1 MHDIWRKMQVK
12 DQRRFLVLGA
22 PEEFQ
27 PVLQDRDPDWEMETR
42 EAIGPVDS
50 GGAAGGGAIAPGG
63 GAPASA
69 PSSVGPSATPGAGT
83 ALDNAAATPRGAAP
97 TYDVVVIFVSEPEH
111 ISRAAEVIR
120 TNVAGDNTLLWICYP
135 KKSSKKYK
143 SPITRDVG
151 WDPVI
156 DLGWEGVRQIAIDDD
171 WSALRFRPREAI
183 KNYTRKS
190 TIGKGA

>member
-1 MHDIWRKMQVK
+1 MHGIWRKMQVK
-12 DQRRFLVLGA
+12 DRTRFLVLGA
-22 PEEFQ
+22 PKEFQ

-50 GGAAGGGAIAPGG
+50 GGAAGGGA
-63 GAPASA
+63 
-69 PSSVGPSATPGAGT
+69 
-83 ALDNAAATPRGAAP
+83 AP

-111 ISRAAEVIR
+111 ISRAAEVIQ
-120 TNVAGDNTLLWICYP
+120 TNVAGDDTLLWICYP

-143 SPITRDVG
+143 SPITRDEG

>member
-27 PVLQDRDPDWEMETR
+27 PVLREADAGWEMETR
-42 EAIGPVDS
+42 EAVGAVD
-50 GGAAGGGAIAPGG
+50 
-63 GAPASA
+63 
-69 PSSVGPSATPGAGT
+69 GT
-83 ALDNAAATPRGAAP
+83 GSGAAP
-97 TYDVVVIFVSEPEH
+97 TYDIVVIFVSESEH
-111 ISRAAEVIR
+111 IARGAEVIQ
-120 TNVAGDNTLLWICYP
+120 TNVAGDDTLLWICYP

-143 SPITRDVG
+143 SPITRDEG